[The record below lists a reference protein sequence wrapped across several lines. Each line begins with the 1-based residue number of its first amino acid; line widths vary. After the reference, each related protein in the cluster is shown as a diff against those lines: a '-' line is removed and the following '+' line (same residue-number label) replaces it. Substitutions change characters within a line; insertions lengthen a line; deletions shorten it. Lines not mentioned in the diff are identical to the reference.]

1 MNENCIYVKYDKT
14 KLIVN
19 KLILLYTYIDY
30 VFINIFILKMS
41 SQPLISAV
49 SHGKMDDF
57 IYSNLL

>member
-1 MNENCIYVKYDKT
+1 M
-14 KLIVN
+14 IVN

-41 SQPLISAV
+41 SKPLISAV